1 MFYAKHALLI
11 ACFGVYL
18 VCIHLVLLLLMVQGK
33 GKLNGVATLVYGLG
47 TMNIA
52 SFRGMTFD
60 LITKVWVWSLGTL

>member
-1 MFYAKHALLI
+1 
-11 ACFGVYL
+11 
-18 VCIHLVLLLLMVQGK
+18 MVQGK